1 MKRALGIA
9 FDIAVAVVL
18 SWGVL
23 AMFVWVGSL

>member
-9 FDIAVAVVL
+9 FDIAVAVVP